1 MAQSER
7 WQKIGREILF
17 SARTELYMSLPF
29 LDTAL
34 AALTVSDGYDTAT
47 LATDSRA
54 LYYSGPWLAQQYE
67 RSRANVCRAY
77 LHTVPHCLLRHP
89 AKARGRDRALW
100 GSCLRRSG

>member
-54 LYYSGPWLAQQYE
+54 LYYLSLI
-67 RSRANVCRAY
+67 
-77 LHTVPHCLLRHP
+77 HI
-89 AKARGRDRALW
+89 
-100 GSCLRRSG
+100 

>member
-47 LATDSRA
+47 RGSPSSTSARAQMCAAHTCTRCSTVCCGIPPRRAAAT
-54 LYYSGPWLAQQYE
+54 E
-67 RSRANVCRAY
+67 RCGI
-77 LHTVPHCLLRHP
+77 LP
-89 AKARGRDRALW
+89 AT
-100 GSCLRRSG
+100 

>member
-34 AALTVSDGYDTAT
+34 AALTVS
-47 LATDSRA
+47 A
-54 LYYSGPWLAQQYE
+54 LQCAP
-67 RSRANVCRAY
+67 V
-77 LHTVPHCLLRHP
+77 TVEFTVTKKEC
-89 AKARGRDRALW
+89 AVW
-100 GSCLRRSG
+100 N